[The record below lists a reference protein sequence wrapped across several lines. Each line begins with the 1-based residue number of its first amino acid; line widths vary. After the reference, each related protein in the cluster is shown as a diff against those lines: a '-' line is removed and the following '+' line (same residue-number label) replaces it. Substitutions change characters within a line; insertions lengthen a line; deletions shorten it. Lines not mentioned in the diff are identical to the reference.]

1 MKEIARK
8 DRNQQL
14 INELLKVWESSVRT
28 THTFLSN
35 DEILEIKG
43 YVPETLRSIAH
54 LVIETNQNNDPIAFM
69 GIGDDKLEMLF
80 VAPEYRSSGIGRK
93 MLTSGINNYGVTE
106 LAVNELAVN
115 EDNPQARGFYE
126 HMGFVA
132 CRRNE
137 LDDQGRPYPVLYMRL
152 NN

>member
-14 INELLKVWESSVRT
+14 INELLKVWESSVRA

-35 DEILEIKG
+35 DEILEIKE
-43 YVPETLRSIAH
+43 YVPEALRSIAH

-93 MLTSGINNYGVTE
+93 MLTSGINIYGVT
-106 LAVNELAVN
+106 ELAVN

-126 HMGFVA
+126 HMGFVTYQ
-132 CRRNE
+132 RNE

>member
-14 INELLKVWESSVRT
+14 INELLKVWESSVRA

-35 DEILEIKG
+35 DEILEIKE
-43 YVPETLRSIAH
+43 YVPEALRSIAH
-54 LVIETNQNNDPIAFM
+54 LVIETNQNNDHIAFM

-93 MLTSGINNYGVTE
+93 MLTSGINIYGVT
-106 LAVNELAVN
+106 ELAVN

-126 HMGFVA
+126 HIGFVTYQ
-132 CRRNE
+132 RNE

>member
-14 INELLKVWESSVRT
+14 INELLKVWESSVRA

-35 DEILEIKG
+35 DEILEIKE
-43 YVPETLRSIAH
+43 YVTETLRSIAH
-54 LVIETNQNNDPIAFM
+54 LVIETNQNNDPITFM

-106 LAVNELAVN
+106 LAVNE
-115 EDNPQARGFYE
+115 DNPQARGFYE
-126 HMGFVA
+126 HMGIVTYQ
-132 CRRNE
+132 RNE
-137 LDDQGRPYPVLYMRL
+137 LDDQGRPCPVLYMRL

>member
-14 INELLKVWESSVRT
+14 INELLKVWENSVRA

-35 DEILEIKG
+35 DEILEIKE
-43 YVPETLRSIAH
+43 YVPEALHSIAH

-69 GIGDDKLEMLF
+69 EIGDDKLEMLF
-80 VAPEYRSSGIGRK
+80 VAPEYRSSGIDRK
-93 MLTSGINNYGVTE
+93 MLTSGINNYGVT
-106 LAVNELAVN
+106 ELAVN

-126 HMGFVA
+126 HMGFVTYQ
-132 CRRNE
+132 RNE

>member
-14 INELLKVWESSVRT
+14 INELLKVWESSVRA
-28 THTFLSN
+28 THTFLSK
-35 DEILEIKG
+35 DEILEIKE
-43 YVPETLRSIAH
+43 YAPEALRSIAH

-93 MLTSGINNYGVTE
+93 MLTSGINIYGVTE
-106 LAVNELAVN
+106 SAVN

-126 HMGFVA
+126 HMGFVTYQ
-132 CRRNE
+132 RNE
-137 LDDQGRPYPVLYMRL
+137 LDDQGRPCPVLYMRL

>member
-14 INELLKVWESSVRT
+14 INELLKVWESSVRA

-35 DEILEIKG
+35 DEILEIKE
-43 YVPETLRSIAH
+43 YVPEALRSIAH
-54 LVIETNQNNDPIAFM
+54 LVIETNQNNDPITFM

-80 VAPEYRSSGIGRK
+80 VAPEYRSSGIRRK
-93 MLTSGINNYGVTE
+93 MLTSGINNYGVT
-106 LAVNELAVN
+106 ELAVN

-126 HMGFVA
+126 HMGFVTYQ
-132 CRRNE
+132 RNE

>member
-14 INELLKVWESSVRT
+14 INELLKVWGSSVRAT
-28 THTFLSN
+28 RTFLSN
-35 DEILEIKG
+35 DEILEIKE
-43 YVPETLRSIAH
+43 YVPEALRSIAH
-54 LVIETNQNNDPIAFM
+54 LVIETNQNNDHIAFM
-69 GIGDDKLEMLF
+69 GIGDDKLEMLV

-93 MLTSGINNYGVTE
+93 MLTSGINIYGVT
-106 LAVNELAVN
+106 ELAVN

-126 HMGFVA
+126 HMGFVTYQ
-132 CRRNE
+132 RNE

>member
-14 INELLKVWESSVRT
+14 INELLKVWESSVRA

-35 DEILEIKG
+35 DEILEIKE
-43 YVPETLRSIAH
+43 YVPEALRSIAH

-93 MLTSGINNYGVTE
+93 MLTSGINIYGVTE
-106 LAVNELAVN
+106 SAVN

-126 HMGFVA
+126 HMGFVTYQ
-132 CRRNE
+132 RNE

>member
-14 INELLKVWESSVRT
+14 INELLKVWESSVRA

-35 DEILEIKG
+35 DEILEIKE
-43 YVPETLRSIAH
+43 YVPEALRSIAH
-54 LVIETNQNNDPIAFM
+54 LVIETNQNNDHIAFM

-106 LAVNELAVN
+106 LAVNE
-115 EDNPQARGFYE
+115 DNPQARGFYE
-126 HMGFVA
+126 HMGIVTYQ
-132 CRRNE
+132 RNE
-137 LDDQGRPYPVLYMRL
+137 LDDQGRPCPVLYMRL

>member
-1 MKEIARK
+1 M
-8 DRNQQL
+8 
-14 INELLKVWESSVRT
+14 KVWESSVRA

-35 DEILEIKG
+35 DEILEIKE
-43 YVPETLRSIAH
+43 YVPEALRSIAH
-54 LVIETNQNNDPIAFM
+54 LVIEANQNNDPITFM

-80 VAPEYRSSGIGRK
+80 VAPEYRSSGIRRK
-93 MLTSGINNYGVTE
+93 MLTSGINNYGVT
-106 LAVNELAVN
+106 ELAVN

-126 HMGFVA
+126 HMGFVTYQ
-132 CRRNE
+132 RNE

>member
-14 INELLKVWESSVRT
+14 INELLKVWESSVRA

-35 DEILEIKG
+35 DEILEIKE
-43 YVPETLRSIAH
+43 YVPEALHSIAH

-93 MLTSGINNYGVTE
+93 MLTSGINIHGVT
-106 LAVNELAVN
+106 ELAVN

-126 HMGFVA
+126 HMGFVTYQ
-132 CRRNE
+132 RNE